1 MAYNNSKGPRGFG
14 DIKNEDDVDTQ
25 IDFESD
31 SIGFKTNNIAR
42 FVIDNSSV
50 SSSVDL
56 EAVGNSFLGGN
67 LNLSGNFTIANKY
80 IDISEMT
87 APGNPASDFGR
98 LYVADDSGTTKLYFK
113 DSAGTA
119 TNLLAG
125 GLSQANQ
132 GNNRVVTS
140 VDANNINAEANL
152 TFDGDTLKAVG
163 YVTSSLGVSS
173 LSGSFEE
180 GVAVG
185 GSTIISADKD
195 ITNVRSLTASTNIY
209 AANGYFTGILDV
221 EGNVVLGNAAS
232 DITTITGRLTASQ
245 GLSINVD
252 DYPILLGAGDD
263 LSIKHDGNS
272 KIKNTSGH
280 ITIDNE
286 ATSKDIRFVLASD
299 SADTEAVK
307 IRNDSND
314 NVWACDAAGNVSGS
328 GTLQA
333 VGNTFLGAALNVSG
347 NADFDGTITCDTSLT
362 IDSTTISA
370 AEIGVLDSV
379 TPGTAAA
386 SKAMVLD
393 GSGDISGYRN
403 ISGSGTLQSVGAA
416 FLGSTL
422 AVSGTVSVG
431 DKIDHAGDADTFI
444 SFTDDDINFQAGGVN
459 FLDLTEDDSQDEVTF
474 NEGGVDIDF
483 RVETADES
491 HMLFIEGSTNR
502 MSIGDNT
509 GSPGATLEV
518 KNHASAGASGVP
530 LVQLNNND
538 TDKQCLDIN
547 AGNVDANVV
556 NITANDLTT
565 ARALAIGA
573 DGLTTGN
580 AFYVDDNSSNT
591 GTRNTALI
599 IQNNAA
605 AINAQALAIQSDG
618 GKTGV
623 KIDKNYS
630 DTTEASVVGLDI
642 DWDKTGA
649 STSDNTMYGI
659 QIDMDNTTA
668 TNGNN
673 TMYGIHVTPTLTHA
687 ANAGTPI
694 VYGALINAQGGTNGT
709 SLVQGARIEAGG
721 GDINYGLQLDVED
734 GGVDLRIES
743 SADSGDYFQIQTTTH
758 GATTITTVDDDATAA
773 NLTFT
778 IDGDITLDPAGGDV
792 IVDGNIS
799 GSGTFQAA
807 GNAFFEGTLNV
818 SGACSS
824 SAGLSGLSLT
834 IGGAGNRG
842 FDEDAGLSVNGINNN
857 SAGISNAGS
866 IAGAT
871 TISGSGAVSGFT
883 GTFEGGLTV
892 GGSVVITEDKVLQ
905 NVTTNFSALSASGGV
920 SGLTL
925 TVGGAGNRGFD
936 EDAQLSVNAINANSQ
951 GISNAGAIAGATTIS
966 GSGNASAFTFTAEGG
981 FKVGSTQVI
990 TEDKQLR
997 ARQIHVTRHH
1007 YENGSQDNF
1016 RWINFMNASE
1026 TAVGAATYLNS
1037 MVAPFNGRLV
1047 RVIAKF
1053 EDTQNGNVTI
1063 SIHTGSGLTVS
1074 NEPFVEDVTV
1084 TMGDGANLVG
1094 VFNTS
1099 GSQHLGI

>member
-152 TFDGDTLKAVG
+152 TFDGNTLKAIG

-195 ITNVRSLTASTNIY
+195 LTNVRSVTASTNIY

-232 DITTITGRLTASQ
+232 DVINVSGSLTASQ

-252 DYPILLGAGDD
+252 DYPIVLGAAAD
-263 LSIKHDGNS
+263 LSIKHDGSISLIQN
-272 KIKNTSGH
+272 KTGH
-280 ITIDNE
+280 IVVDNT
-286 ATSKDIRFVLASD
+286 ATAKDIRFILGSD
-299 SADTEAVK
+299 DADTEAVK
-307 IRNDSND
+307 IRNNSGANK
-314 NVWACDAAGNVSGS
+314 WICDAAGNVSGS

-347 NADFDGTITCDTSLT
+347 NADFDGTITCDDSIT
-362 IDSTTISA
+362 IDSTTINA

-379 TPGTAAA
+379 TAGTAAA

-393 GSGDISGYRN
+393 GSKDISGYRN
-403 ISGSGTLQSVGAA
+403 LSGSGTLQ
-416 FLGSTL
+416 
-422 AVSGTVSVG
+422 
-431 DKIDHAGDADTFI
+431 
-444 SFTDDDINFQAGGVN
+444 
-459 FLDLTEDDSQDEVTF
+459 
-474 NEGGVDIDF
+474 
-483 RVETADES
+483 
-491 HMLFIEGSTNR
+491 
-502 MSIGDNT
+502 
-509 GSPGATLEV
+509 
-518 KNHASAGASGVP
+518 
-530 LVQLNNND
+530 
-538 TDKQCLDIN
+538 
-547 AGNVDANVV
+547 
-556 NITANDLTT
+556 
-565 ARALAIGA
+565 
-573 DGLTTGN
+573 
-580 AFYVDDNSSNT
+580 
-591 GTRNTALI
+591 
-599 IQNNAA
+599 
-605 AINAQALAIQSDG
+605 
-618 GKTGV
+618 
-623 KIDKNYS
+623 
-630 DTTEASVVGLDI
+630 VVG
-642 DWDKTGA
+642 
-649 STSDNTMYGI
+649 NTF
-659 QIDMDNTTA
+659 
-668 TNGNN
+668 
-673 TMYGIHVTPTLTHA
+673 V
-687 ANAGTPI
+687 
-694 VYGALINAQGGTNGT
+694 GGT
-709 SLVQGARIEAGG
+709 L
-721 GDINYGLQLDVED
+721 
-734 GGVDLRIES
+734 
-743 SADSGDYFQIQTTTH
+743 H
-758 GATTITTVDDDATAA
+758 
-773 NLTFT
+773 
-778 IDGDITLDPAGGDV
+778 
-792 IVDGNIS
+792 
-799 GSGTFQAA
+799 
-807 GNAFFEGTLNV
+807 V
-818 SGACSS
+818 SGALSS
-824 SAGLSGLSLT
+824 SAALGGLSLT

-1007 YENGSQDNF
+1007 YENGSQDSF

-1099 GSQHLGI
+1099 GSQHYEAGSLIGVGVDPNNDPGRVVLSCIWEYDMTGL

>member
-56 EAVGNSFLGGN
+56 ESVGNSFLGGN
-67 LNLSGNFTIANKY
+67 LNLSGNFTMADKY
-80 IDISEMT
+80 VDISEMS
-87 APGNPASDFGR
+87 APGSPASNFGR
-98 LYVADDSGTTKLYFK
+98 LYVADDGGTTKLYFK
-113 DSAGTA
+113 DSAGSA
-119 TNLLAG
+119 TDLLAG
-125 GLSQANQ
+125 GSSISQANA

-140 VDANNINAEANL
+140 VDATNVNAEANL

-245 GLSINVD
+245 GLSVNVD
-252 DYPILLGAGDD
+252 DYPIVLGAGED

-307 IRNDSND
+307 IRNNSNS

-328 GTLQA
+328 GTLQT
-333 VGNTFLGAALNVSG
+333 VGNTFLGAAL
-347 NADFDGTITCDTSLT
+347 
-362 IDSTTISA
+362 
-370 AEIGVLDSV
+370 E
-379 TPGTAAA
+379 
-386 SKAMVLD
+386 
-393 GSGDISGYRN
+393 ISGATSAQAITATTY
-403 ISGSGTLQSVGAA
+403 SGSSTLQNVGAA
-416 FLGSTL
+416 ILGSTL
-422 AVSGTVSVG
+422 AVSGTVSVA

-459 FLDLTEDDSQDEVTF
+459 FMDLTEDTQNEVTF
-474 NEGGVDIDF
+474 NEGGVDVDF

-491 HMLFIEGSTNR
+491 HMLFIEGSSNR

-509 GSPGATLEV
+509 GSPGATLEI
-518 KNHASAGASGVP
+518 KNHASAGATGVP
-530 LVQLNNND
+530 LLQLNNND
-538 TDKQCLDIN
+538 TDQQCVDIN
-547 AGNVDANVV
+547 AGNIDANVV
-556 NITANDLTT
+556 NITANDVTT
-565 ARALAIGA
+565 ARVLAIGA

-580 AFYVDDNSSNT
+580 ALYVDDNSSNT

-605 AINAQALAIQSDG
+605 AINAKALAIQSDG

-721 GDINYGLQLDVED
+721 GDINYGIQLDVED

-866 IAGAT
+866 VAGAT

-936 EDAQLSVNAINANSQ
+936 EDAQLSCNAVNVNSG
-951 GISNAGAIAGATTIS
+951 GITNAGAIAGATTIS
-966 GSGNASAFTFTAEGG
+966 GSGEISGFTADFEGG
-981 FKVGSTQVI
+981 YQVGNTTVI

-997 ARQIHVTRHH
+997 ARQVLVTRHH
-1007 YENGSQDNF
+1007 YENGSNANF
-1016 RWINFMNASE
+1016 KWISFSDKGDVNFANAVY
-1026 TAVGAATYLNS
+1026 TNS

-1047 RVIAKF
+1047 RVLAKF
-1053 EDTQNGNVTI
+1053 EDAQDGNVILT
-1063 SIHTGSGLTVS
+1063 IHTGSGLTVS
-1074 NEPFVEDVTV
+1074 SQPFVEDVV
-1084 TMGDGANLVG
+1084 VSMPNDANSVG
-1094 VFNTS
+1094 VFNTT
-1099 GSQHLGI
+1099 GSQHFTAGSLIGIGIDPAENPGRVSLSCIWEYDMTGL

>member
-31 SIGFKTNNIAR
+31 SIGFKTNNITR

-56 EAVGNSFLGGN
+56 ETVGNSFLGGN
-67 LNLSGNFTIANKY
+67 LNLSGNFTIADKY

-152 TFDGDTLKAVG
+152 TFDGNTLKAVG

-195 ITNVRSLTASTNIY
+195 LTNVRSLTASTNIY

-252 DYPILLGAGDD
+252 DYPILLGAGAD

-280 ITIDNE
+280 IIIDNE

-347 NADFDGTITCDTSLT
+347 NADFDGTITCDDSIT
-362 IDSTTISA
+362 IDSTTINA

-379 TPGTAAA
+379 TAGTAAA

-393 GSGDISGYRN
+393 GSKDISGYRN
-403 ISGSGTLQSVGAA
+403 LSGSGTLQ
-416 FLGSTL
+416 
-422 AVSGTVSVG
+422 
-431 DKIDHAGDADTFI
+431 
-444 SFTDDDINFQAGGVN
+444 
-459 FLDLTEDDSQDEVTF
+459 
-474 NEGGVDIDF
+474 
-483 RVETADES
+483 
-491 HMLFIEGSTNR
+491 
-502 MSIGDNT
+502 
-509 GSPGATLEV
+509 
-518 KNHASAGASGVP
+518 
-530 LVQLNNND
+530 
-538 TDKQCLDIN
+538 
-547 AGNVDANVV
+547 
-556 NITANDLTT
+556 
-565 ARALAIGA
+565 
-573 DGLTTGN
+573 
-580 AFYVDDNSSNT
+580 
-591 GTRNTALI
+591 
-599 IQNNAA
+599 
-605 AINAQALAIQSDG
+605 
-618 GKTGV
+618 
-623 KIDKNYS
+623 
-630 DTTEASVVGLDI
+630 VVG
-642 DWDKTGA
+642 
-649 STSDNTMYGI
+649 NTF
-659 QIDMDNTTA
+659 
-668 TNGNN
+668 
-673 TMYGIHVTPTLTHA
+673 V
-687 ANAGTPI
+687 
-694 VYGALINAQGGTNGT
+694 GGT
-709 SLVQGARIEAGG
+709 L
-721 GDINYGLQLDVED
+721 
-734 GGVDLRIES
+734 
-743 SADSGDYFQIQTTTH
+743 H
-758 GATTITTVDDDATAA
+758 
-773 NLTFT
+773 
-778 IDGDITLDPAGGDV
+778 
-792 IVDGNIS
+792 
-799 GSGTFQAA
+799 
-807 GNAFFEGTLNV
+807 V
-818 SGACSS
+818 SGALSS
-824 SAGLSGLSLT
+824 SAALGGLSLT

-1007 YENGSQDNF
+1007 YENGSQDSF

-1099 GSQHLGI
+1099 GSQHYEAGSLIGVGVDPNNDPGRVVLSCIWEYDMTGL